1 MKGRWPWVHQTWPQD
16 RGGLQRLC
24 GIWPPLVQC
33 RRPPNFQALQTEGTG
48 PLDLFNTGRLG
59 FAGLNNGQF
68 GIVEAAGVDYGLVHN
83 PTVEGEEIVTN
94 GWTLQLGIPDA
105 SAVLTTPGAG

>member
-1 MKGRWPWVHQTWPQD
+1 M
-16 RGGLQRLC
+16 
-24 GIWPPLVQC
+24 QC
-33 RRPPNFQALQTEGTG
+33 RRPPNFRPCKQKAPAHWT
-48 PLDLFNTGRLG
+48 LFNTGRLG

-94 GWTLQLGIPDA
+94 GWTLQLGIPGCQRSARRRLALAEMGCAANRA
-105 SAVLTTPGAG
+105 SRLLMELQ